1 VSSSPSYPRDG
12 TIIILLPRSS
22 PYIYCVPYCPIVSV
36 TYTHG
41 VIGSCPS
48 SSFVPVRDANF
59 LRLPYNERVFHRF
72 PALSSR
78 PNPLPV
84 RRRQR
89 SHTHTHLYTYTCAR
103 SAGQRVS
110 VRSGYITT
118 KRARTIKYVIYSRRS
133 SSRAPDAYYELPAKP
148 VPSSGFARPEPLVPA
163 VGSAHPGN
171 HGVDGL

>member
-1 VSSSPSYPRDG
+1 MLSARAPRRHLYLFAMLISSGYHTTSAFFTDSPP
-12 TIIILLPRSS
+12 
-22 PYIYCVPYCPIVSV
+22 
-36 TYTHG
+36 
-41 VIGSCPS
+41 
-48 SSFVPVRDANF
+48 
-59 LRLPYNERVFHRF
+59 
-72 PALSSR
+72 SR
-78 PNPLPV
+78 PAPTPSRYVDDNV
-84 RRRQR
+84 
-89 SHTHTHLYTYTCAR
+89 HTHTHLYTYTCAR